1 MANEN
6 NQKVADKIAKDA
18 SVNTI
23 ASQTVEN
30 VSSGF
35 SNEKALEQVND
46 NRVADAVTDAPTL
59 ITIKNVSMVYRLAT
73 EKIDNLKEF
82 AIKVLKRKLKFLD
95 FHALRDIN
103 LSVKQGESLGLIGRN
118 GAGKSTLL
126 KVIAGVVEPTVGK
139 VSVNGSIAPL
149 LNLGAGFDMNATAKE
164 NIFLNGAILG
174 FSKKQMKE
182 KYHRIVEFAEL
193 EDFMN
198 VPLKNFSSGML
209 TRLGF
214 AIAVD
219 VNPDILLVD
228 EVLAVGD
235 APFRKKCYER
245 IHELKKKGTT
255 YIIVSHNTDQ
265 IKDLCKNAVWLKN
278 GQIVMLGEVNKV
290 CDAYMKDCAKA

>member
-265 IKDLCKNAVWLKN
+265 IKALCKNAVWLKN